1 MAERDSSAPARSL
14 TPSKTGWFGALL
26 SRVPPP
32 IRFIIAFLVS
42 LGILALVYPWL
53 SAKFHAQM
61 EMFMAFTAWMVG
73 KGLAILG
80 ADVTLDG
87 RFVHMAGL
95 SVEVI
100 EECTGAYEIIIFWA
114 AVIAYPARWRAKA
127 WGIAGGMIALIAI
140 NVIRMMFLV
149 AVGSRW
155 PNLFD
160 FLHIYFWQA
169 TLILMIVT
177 VWVTWIR
184 LIANRLSPKRTS
196 ADAQDPRP
204 IRP

>member
-1 MAERDSSAPARSL
+1 MDERQGPVPAHLVS
-14 TPSKTGWFGALL
+14 PPKTGWFGGLF

-32 IRFIIAFLVS
+32 IRFIIAFLLS

-53 SAKFHAQM
+53 SAKFHVQM

-73 KGLAILG
+73 QGLAALG
-80 ADVTLDG
+80 GDVAIDG

-114 AVIAYPARWRAKA
+114 AVIAYPARWRAKV
-127 WGIAGGMIALIAI
+127 WGIIGGMFALLAI
-140 NVIRMMFLV
+140 NVFRMMFLV

-155 PNLFD
+155 PDLFD

-177 VWVTWIR
+177 VWVTWIK
-184 LIANRLSPKRTS
+184 LIANREPTKRTS
-196 ADAQDPRP
+196 ADAQDTRP
-204 IRP
+204 IRA